1 MNMEKLVKIILVTT
15 VLVIAL
21 AWAGGALAK
30 SGTGLVDTST
40 GLLDKLF
47 GREQVVVSGNYDEE
61 ALPEDS
67 WVPFFGQ
74 DVEFEI
80 EIKEFD
86 ADKQKCKGF
95 GNYFNVEKEDVGW
108 EVNRIE
114 LPWSIKT
121 IGENLE
127 LIHIVSNA
135 NVYGTIELN
144 SGYYTKA
151 IGYETWWKQDED
163 DIKYCT
169 LEGGEDEKPFTA
181 EEMVEAIKIHF
192 AEEGALGD
200 NEILTD

>member
-1 MNMEKLVKIILVTT
+1 MNTNKLVAIILASV
-15 VLVIAL
+15 VLVGAL
-21 AWAGGALAK
+21 VWTGPALAK
-30 SGTGLVDTST
+30 SGTGLVDSST

-47 GREQVVVSGNYDEE
+47 GREPVVVSGNYDEE
-61 ALPEDS
+61 ALPADS
-67 WVPFFGQ
+67 WVPFFGT

-86 ADKQKCKGF
+86 EDKQKCKGF
-95 GNYFNVEKEDVGW
+95 GNYFNIEKEDVGW

-114 LPWSIKT
+114 LPWSITT
-121 IGENLE
+121 IGENIE

-144 SGYYTKA
+144 SGYYTKDK
-151 IGYETWWKQDED
+151 GTTVWFKQPED
-163 DIKYCT
+163 DIKYCVNGHKDERV
-169 LEGGEDEKPFTA
+169 LES